1 MQQAKRLS
9 LIFALCFSFITFHTA
24 ESKLNHHS
32 RQEASP
38 FQLRDLN
45 GKDVSLSDFTG
56 KVIVLNFWATWSA
69 PSLREMPELEKL
81 KQTFAE
87 GNVQVLGI
95 AVVSRSEEIPKQVK
109 ATGVTYPVLLGDKQ
123 IIADYGYFT
132 SIPMTFI
139 IDRQGTVV
147 KALEGAVDYAALE
160 REIQAALSD

>member
-1 MQQAKRLS
+1 MRQAKRLS
-9 LIFALCFSFITFHTA
+9 LILVLFLSFITFHTA

-45 GKDVSLSDFTG
+45 GKDVSLSDFKG

-132 SIPMTFI
+132 SIPITFI
-139 IDRQGTVV
+139 IDREGIVV
-147 KALEGAVDYAALE
+147 KALEGAVDYSVLE
-160 REIQAALSD
+160 REIHAALGE